1 MPPVILMLMKTL
13 CKSCANGPTNYIN
26 LNKIR
31 MFASKKKLF
40 EYFDQTFQ
48 IDNSAESY
56 ADDIVDTKHYD
67 NEEQKIQDKQLE
79 KTKIIDK
86 YYEVLNNNFNWGI
99 KLTGEYCDCKACGKV
114 YIYGNYKEMSNIDF
128 EVSEYTFANIRQV
141 FGNPE
146 SDSEN

>member
-13 CKSCANGPTNYIN
+13 CKSCANGPTNYIT
-26 LNKIR
+26 LKQIK

-56 ADDIVDTKHYD
+56 ADNIVDTKHYD

-114 YIYGNYKEMSNIDF
+114 YIYGNYKEMGNIDF
-128 EVSEYTFANIRQV
+128 EVSEYTFPNIRQV
-141 FGNPE
+141 FGYPE